1 MKSFKLSAAILALG
15 AATVLSACSSSE
27 DAASES
33 STAAKPSGETS
44 ASQVV
49 STEMPTVEQL
59 NEILSKAADPNL
71 PQEEKVQLVQ
81 GSETAPELFDVMSQ
95 SQAESGATFEVVAP
109 VIPGLVPD
117 SALATVHINTPDGQQ
132 QTADQVEFINESGT
146 WKLSKT
152 WACVL
157 VTNIVPPE
165 EVPEMCADSVPED
178 AAAPAD
184 APAEGEE
191 APDEQAPAEAPAE
204 GAEAPAE
211 APAQ

>member
-1 MKSFKLSAAILALG
+1 MKSIKLSAAILALG
-15 AATVLSACSSSE
+15 ASVSLAACSSSDE
-27 DAASES
+27 DAANS
-33 STAAKPSGETS
+33 SSAAKPTGETS

-49 STEMPTVEQL
+49 STEMPSVEQL
-59 NEILSKAADPNL
+59 NEILTKASDPNV

-132 QTADQVEFINESGT
+132 QTADQVEFIKEGGT
-146 WKLSKT
+146 WKLSQT

-165 EVPEMCADSVPED
+165 EVPEMCADSAAEAPAD
-178 AAAPAD
+178 AADGEMPAEGEAPADAAD
-184 APAEGEE
+184 APAEGE
-191 APDEQAPAEAPAE
+191 
-204 GAEAPAE
+204 

>member
-1 MKSFKLSAAILALG
+1 MKSIKLSAAVMALG
-15 AATVLSACSSSE
+15 AATTLAACSSSSE
-27 DAASES
+27 DGADTSN
-33 STAAKPSGETS
+33 AAKPSGETS

-49 STEMPTVEQL
+49 STEMPSVEEL
-59 NEILSKAADPNL
+59 NDILTKASDPNV

-132 QTADQVEFINESGT
+132 QTADQVEFINEGGT

-165 EVPEMCADSVPED
+165 EVPEMCADSV
-178 AAAPAD
+178 AD
-184 APAEGEE
+184 APAGGDAEGEVPAADGEMPAEGGEE
-191 APDEQAPAEAPAE
+191 AP
-204 GAEAPAE
+204 
-211 APAQ
+211 AQ

>member
-1 MKSFKLSAAILALG
+1 MKSIKLSAAILALG
-15 AATVLSACSSSE
+15 ASVTLAACSSSDE
-27 DAASES
+27 DAANS
-33 STAAKPSGETS
+33 SSAAKPTGETS

-49 STEMPTVEQL
+49 STEMPSVEEL
-59 NEILSKAADPNL
+59 NEILTKASDPNV
-71 PQEEKVQLVQ
+71 PQEEKIQLVQ

-132 QTADQVEFINESGT
+132 QTADQVEFINDGGS
-146 WKLSKT
+146 WKLSQT

-165 EVPEMCADSVPED
+165 EVPEMCADSAAEAPAD
-178 AAAPAD
+178 AADGEMPAEGEAPADAAD
-184 APAEGEE
+184 APAEGE
-191 APDEQAPAEAPAE
+191 APAE
-204 GAEAPAE
+204 
-211 APAQ
+211 

>member
-1 MKSFKLSAAILALG
+1 MKSFKLSAAVLALG
-15 AATVLSACSSSE
+15 AATALSACSSS
-27 DAASES
+27 DDGAAEN

-49 STEMPTVEQL
+49 STEMPSVEEL
-59 NEILSKAADPNL
+59 NEILAKAADPNL

-117 SALATVHINTPDGQQ
+117 SALATVHISTPDGQQ
-132 QTADQVEFINESGT
+132 QTADQVEFINEGGT

-165 EVPEMCADSVPED
+165 EVPEMCADSVPEG
-178 AAAPAD
+178 AGAEEGAEAPAD
-184 APAEGEE
+184 
-191 APDEQAPAEAPAE
+191 APAE
-204 GAEAPAE
+204 GAEAPA
-211 APAQ
+211 Q

>member
-1 MKSFKLSAAILALG
+1 VKSIKLSAAILALG
-15 AATVLSACSSSE
+15 ASVTLAACSSSDE
-27 DAASES
+27 DAANS
-33 STAAKPSGETS
+33 SSAAKPTGETS

-49 STEMPTVEQL
+49 STEMPSVEEL
-59 NEILSKAADPNL
+59 NEILTKASDPNV

-132 QTADQVEFINESGT
+132 QTADQVEFIKEGGT
-146 WKLSKT
+146 WKLSQT

-165 EVPEMCADSVPED
+165 EVPEMCADSAVDAPAD
-178 AAAPAD
+178 AADGEMPAEGEAPADAAD
-184 APAEGEE
+184 APAEGE
-191 APDEQAPAEAPAE
+191 
-204 GAEAPAE
+204 